1 MSDGLDQTLLARLLP
16 IFESQKFMHHLG
28 VEITALS
35 EGACEMTLDYRD
47 SWSQHN
53 GFFHGGVIGTLADN
67 AAGAAAATL
76 MQAGENCLT
85 TEYKLNLLA
94 PAKGDKIVAVSKIIK
109 SGRSLKVAE
118 SNVYSMTGTEKKH
131 CATALVT
138 LVAT

>member
-1 MSDGLDQTLLARLLP
+1 
-16 IFESQKFMHHLG
+16 
-28 VEITALS
+28 
-35 EGACEMTLDYRD
+35 D